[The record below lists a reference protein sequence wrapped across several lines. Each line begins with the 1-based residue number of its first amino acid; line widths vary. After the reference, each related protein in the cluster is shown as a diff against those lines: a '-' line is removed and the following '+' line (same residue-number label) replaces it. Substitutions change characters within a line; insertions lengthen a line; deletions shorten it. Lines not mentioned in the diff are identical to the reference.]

1 MRHGDGEQDV
11 SLISVF
17 VAPFSLE
24 IHTQKG
30 EGEEGAGS
38 SAI

>member
-1 MRHGDGEQDV
+1 MRHGEQDV

-30 EGEEGAGS
+30 EGAGS